1 MSAWTQDDYVKS
13 EFSLGGITLD
23 DIVKDYY
30 KQDSATEAAPLGYSL
45 SSFTGE
51 RTADLTDLAS
61 YLNGLVSASPAPAAA
76 HTEYSY
82 IRAAESAAP
91 ATAQYAPA
99 YEPEFPAAEPAYTEE
114 PKSKVSAMED
124 EAKGIFAQLNA
135 DDYARLLAEE
145 QAAAERDAQVEI
157 DPRFNIGGKH
167 RHSSMYYNGSE
178 VDMSGDPNYTQPD
191 QGFAI
196 PSHYAGEGEPADQ
209 YFVEEKPRR
218 FSLFKRK
225 KRAAAPVLEEDEPH
239 SGFAEEDLRFTK
251 RYKSSEKDEPVFT
264 EPEPAAYAQ
273 ETYGDE
279 QEPAAFVQETYDDE
293 QAPYG
298 YEEPS
303 AFAQETAD
311 NEQEPYGEEPA
322 AFAQETYDYEQ
333 EPDYGE
339 EAASDHAAAIERE
352 TEEDREFAGSFRD
365 YRDEDEYAEN
375 LDYEDGDDPDFPG
388 SFREF
393 IKGEI
398 AGLFV
403 RLRGGRP
410 RGSSVTVSTSED
422 DEEDLGAE
430 VNARTASK
438 YYGSFIRSLRLR
450 SRIAAVL
457 IFAMIWLSVGLPV
470 PGMLKDT
477 RVASAMLLAC
487 QLNIMLLA
495 LDVLTGAIMNIS
507 RLKFGADALVLLS
520 SLITSADAILVA
532 RTSIVTRHI
541 PLCVLSSVS
550 LLGLMIASLL
560 SARSMRKAIRVPAIA
575 KRIYT
580 VTGETDVKD
589 GDVTLLKSVRSYKG
603 FVRRCEEAPP
613 DETLFIK
620 LSPFVLLVSV
630 FFALIVAVAKH
641 HTSDFLYIF
650 SAVLAPAVPF
660 SALLCFA
667 LPYFIGSDRIF
678 DSGAAIAGWSGLCD
692 IGNSR
697 NLIVTDRDLF
707 PEGSV
712 ELDTI
717 RIFADESSEKVIS
730 YAGTMLTA
738 AGSSVSSCFADVME
752 RNGCTMRQVEN
763 FEYLS
768 GGGMKGVIDGDLV
781 LCGSTDLMRLMNV
794 RIPYRLVDKCSVLL
808 AINGVLYGIFNMKYT
823 GQPQVRY
830 ALTSLMRSS
839 RHPIFAIRDFNVTP
853 DMIHNTFDVATD
865 GYDFPPY
872 VERFAISDAAPSEES
887 QVAAVVCR
895 EGLAPLTHMADTGRS
910 MYMAVRINL
919 MVTAVSVVL
928 TLLTVF
934 LKLII
939 SGTVG
944 AGFLLAIM
952 AFWAIPVIAVSVFM
966 HS

>member
-1 MSAWTQDDYVKS
+1 MSAWAQDDYLKS

-23 DIVKDYY
+23 DILNDYY
-30 KQDSATEAAPLGYSL
+30 KPDSESSAAAPLGFSL

-61 YLNGLVSASPAPAAA
+61 YLNGLVGPEPAPVSSQ
-76 HTEYSY
+76 HTEYTYTPEVSG
-82 IRAAESAAP
+82 S
-91 ATAQYAPA
+91 YAPLQQE
-99 YEPEFPAAEPAYTEE
+99 YSHSSVEKPELSVPEAASVEAPM
-114 PKSKVSAMED
+114 SRVSEMEA
-124 EAKGIFAQLNA
+124 EAKGIFARLNA

-167 RHSSMYYNGSE
+167 RRNSMYYNGSE
-178 VDMSGDPNYTQPD
+178 VDMSVDPNYTQPD

-196 PSHYAGEGEPADQ
+196 PSHYAGEGEPEDE
-209 YFVEEKPRR
+209 YFVGEKPKR

-225 KRAAAPVLEEDEPH
+225 KRAVAPRLEEEEPV
-239 SGFAEEDLRFTK
+239 SGFAREDLRFT
-251 RYKSSEKDEPVFT
+251 RRSKSSHTDETVFT
-264 EPEPAAYAQ
+264 EQEPAVY
-273 ETYGDE
+273 E
-279 QEPAAFVQETYDDE
+279 QEPAA
-293 QAPYG
+293 
-298 YEEPS
+298 
-303 AFAQETAD
+303 
-311 NEQEPYGEEPA
+311 
-322 AFAQETYDYEQ
+322 YEQ
-333 EPDYGE
+333 EAITYE
-339 EAASDHAAAIERE
+339 RNLAADEQESDDFLFEPESVFDDELPSEDTAAVEQNA
-352 TEEDREFAGSFRD
+352 EEDREFVDSFRD
-365 YRDEDEYAEN
+365 YRDEDIYADD
-375 LDYEDGDDPDFPG
+375 LDYEEGAEAADRDFPG

-393 IKGEI
+393 LTSEI
-398 AGLFV
+398 TGLLL
-403 RLRGGRP
+403 RLRGGLP
-410 RGSSVTVSTSED
+410 RGSSANSTIED
-422 DEEDLGAE
+422 EEEDLGAE

-438 YYGSFIRSLRLR
+438 YYGSFIHSLRLR

-457 IFAMIWLSVGLPV
+457 VVIMIWLSVGLPV
-470 PGMLKDT
+470 PGMLKDA

-520 SLITSADAILVA
+520 CIITSADAVLVA
-532 RTSIVTRHI
+532 RTSIGTRHI
-541 PLCVLSSVS
+541 PLCVLSSLS
-550 LLGLMIASLL
+550 LLGLMISSLL

-575 KRIYT
+575 RRIYT
-580 VTGETDVKD
+580 VTGETDVKE

-620 LSPFVLLVSV
+620 LSPFVVLVSLL
-630 FFALIVAVAKH
+630 FALIVAVAKH
-641 HTSDFLYIF
+641 HTSDFMYIF

-692 IGNSR
+692 IGNSH

-712 ELDTI
+712 GLDNI

-752 RNGCTMRQVEN
+752 RNGCTMRQVED

-768 GGGMKGVIDGDLV
+768 GGGMRGIIDGDHV

-830 ALTSLMRSS
+830 ALTSLMRSN

-872 VERFAISDAAPSEES
+872 VERFAISDAAPSEDS
-887 QVAAVVCR
+887 KVAAVVCR

-919 MVTAVSVVL
+919 MVTALSVAF

-934 LKLII
+934 LKLLI
-939 SGTVG
+939 SSTIG
-944 AGFLLAIM
+944 AGFLLAVM
-952 AFWAIPVIAVSVFM
+952 VFWTIPVIAVSVFM